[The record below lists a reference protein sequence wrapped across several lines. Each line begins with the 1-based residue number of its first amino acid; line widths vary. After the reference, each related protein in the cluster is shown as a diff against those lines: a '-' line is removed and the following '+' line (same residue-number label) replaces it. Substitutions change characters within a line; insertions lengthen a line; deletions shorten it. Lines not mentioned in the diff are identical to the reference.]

1 MFIQEN
7 SFDMEEESKLV
18 REFKT
23 AIGKHEGRFKKD
35 ENASLST
42 ANRHY
47 NKLIENGVMKKRGFT
62 LRGIE
67 DAHLFNVKLNR
78 R

>member
-1 MFIQEN
+1 LFTREN

-18 REFKT
+18 REFKKV
-23 AIGKHEGRFKKD
+23 IGKQEGRFKKT
-35 ENASLST
+35 EKASLST
-42 ANRHY
+42 ANNYY

-78 R
+78 H